1 MKLLVAHGT
10 RKRRGV
16 AMVGA
21 LAERVSAVLDEQV
34 RLAFVDVLGPTPREV
49 LSSAAAM
56 KRPTIVLPAFLS
68 RGYHV
73 STDVPAQVAASG
85 HTGVTV
91 TAALGPCPQMVAVL
105 ADRLVES
112 GWCRGDAVILGAAG
126 TSDPVALHDL
136 HTTATWLSAA
146 IGSRVELA
154 FAATGRPRVAE
165 AVSALR
171 RGGHTRVVVASY
183 LLSEGLFTDR
193 LRGSGADVVT
203 EPLGMHPATVRLVV
217 NRFLAADL
225 AVAVRRDAGRVHR
238 HRDVGIVEAATV
250 VEGGRLLLDR

>member
-1 MKLLVAHGT
+1 
-10 RKRRGV
+10 
-16 AMVGA
+16 MVGA

-34 RLAFVDVLGPTPREV
+34 QVAFVDVMGPTPREV

-56 KRPTIVLPAFLS
+56 ARPTIVLPAFLS
-68 RGYHV
+68 RGYHFR
-73 STDVPAQVAASG
+73 TDVPAQVAASG

-91 TAALGPCPQMVAVL
+91 TAALGPCPQMVRLL

-126 TSDPVALHDL
+126 TSDPVALRDL

-146 IGSRVELA
+146 VDSRVELA

-165 AVSALR
+165 AVSAMR
-171 RGGHTRVVVASY
+171 RRGHTRVVVASY
-183 LLSEGLFTDR
+183 LLSEGLFADR
-193 LRGSGADVVT
+193 LRASGADVVT
-203 EPLGMHPATVRLVV
+203 EPLGLHPSTVRLVA

-225 AVAVRRDAGRVHR
+225 DVAVRRDAGGVHR
-238 HRDVGIVEAATV
+238 HRDVGIVEAAAV
-250 VEGGRLLLDR
+250 VERERLLLDR